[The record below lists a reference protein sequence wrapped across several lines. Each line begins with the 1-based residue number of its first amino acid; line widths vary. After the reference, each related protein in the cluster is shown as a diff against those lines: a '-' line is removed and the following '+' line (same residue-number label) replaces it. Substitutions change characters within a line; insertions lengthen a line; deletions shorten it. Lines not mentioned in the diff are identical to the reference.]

1 MSTYV
6 CEAPRTSLTELSHA
20 ASRRA
25 PARPFWATLLTLA
38 IALLASGCAPRQ
50 TFLPAAHVK
59 ELESKEGVYG
69 ATYEMKAD
77 GQRLGEA
84 QLWSRGVYRGKIE
97 ESTKTLVHVGFVLR
111 NDTNAPLRLD
121 ERQLVLEDVQLGP
134 EALYDVPAV
143 TVDGELTVP
152 PGQTRDIDV
161 TFALPNRIWPGD
173 VFAYRV
179 RWTVQ
184 AERPYAERTA
194 FMRNG
199 FRTAQRF
206 GRYHT
211 YYYDPYWVPYGP
223 YGYFSLGLGWYPWTY
238 PRYYYGPNWG
248 VRPRVAPF
256 PRNYARPRAR

>member
-1 MSTYV
+1 
-6 CEAPRTSLTELSHA
+6 LSHA

-25 PARPFWATLLTLA
+25 AARPFWATLLTLA

-111 NDTNAPLRLD
+111 NDT
-121 ERQLVLEDVQLGP
+121 
-134 EALYDVPAV
+134 
-143 TVDGELTVP
+143 TVP